1 MVMNIGTNIT
11 INNTDEADMVK
22 LDSNNSTVYD
32 YLNNIYGE
40 LPDQDVS
47 LYHLLKAL
55 EQGWKE
61 Q

>member
-1 MVMNIGTNIT
+1 MVMNIGTNMI
-11 INNTDEADMVK
+11 INNTNEVDMVK
-22 LDSNNSTVYD
+22 LDANQSTVYD
-32 YLNNIYGE
+32 YLDNIYGE
-40 LPDQDVS
+40 LPDQNVS